1 MALIKCPECGNNVST
16 AAATCPHCG
25 YPMQHAHVGGNTCV
39 IYGEPYDMTD
49 VMQLLGEV
57 KERGD
62 EKWCLA
68 YETCFDKYKKA
79 IGVTELNAHN
89 LCDIGRVFD
98 KMEKTGK
105 VPPEYPFPD
114 TPRCPTCGSTDI
126 RKLSAGARGVSL
138 GLFGLASKTARS
150 QFVCENCGY
159 KW

>member
-1 MALIKCPECGNNVST
+1 MALIKCPECSGNVST
-16 AAATCPHCG
+16 SAATCPHCG
-25 YPMQHAHVGGNTCV
+25 FPIASTTTSENICMIFND
-39 IYGEPYDMTD
+39 PYDMTD
-49 VMQLLGEV
+49 VLNIV
-57 KERGD
+57 KQIEERGD
-62 EKWCLA
+62 EHWFRA
-68 YETCFDKYKKA
+68 HDVIYEKREKGL
-79 IGVTELNAHN
+79 GVKELRAQ
-89 LCDIGRVFD
+89 DFIDMDRIFE

-126 RKLSAGARGVSL
+126 RKLSAATRGVSL